1 MFIVNNS
8 NIKIL
13 DELDLKSIYLQSDV
27 VINNVA
33 FNIDTR

>member
-1 MFIVNNS
+1 MFIFNNS
-8 NIKIL
+8 DIKIL

-27 VINNVA
+27 VINNFA